1 MAPLSR
7 VKVSQLNLIDLVTK
21 VIDLGVDLSAI
32 TYTVEDEVLYLQT
45 HAPDGAWFYRVDGN
59 RHNLI
64 VSDGLKMTEYI
75 CYHGTQPHVA
85 GTNSIF
91 DSTTDGRIVGSPV
104 QDDED
109 DEDDEMQIM
118 QGVILTTTEQ
128 SR

>member
-21 VIDLGVDLSAI
+21 VIDLGVDISEI
-32 TYTVEDEVLYLQT
+32 TYTVENEVLYLHLHT
-45 HAPDGAWFYRVDGN
+45 DGHSNREGGD

-64 VSDGLKMTEYI
+64 VADGLTMMEYI
-75 CYHGTQPHVA
+75 CFSGSDPHEA

-91 DSTTDGRIVGSPV
+91 DSTTDDRIVGSPI

-109 DEDDEMQIM
+109 DEDDDMRAIP
-118 QGVILTTTEQ
+118 GVILTTTEE

>member
-45 HAPDGAWFYRVDGN
+45 HGPDGEWFYRADGD

-75 CYHGTQPHVA
+75 CYHGTQPHRA

-91 DSTTDGRIVGSPV
+91 DSTTDDRIVGSPV

-109 DEDDEMQIM
+109 DEDNDMHIM
-118 QGVILTTTEQ
+118 QGVILTTSEQ